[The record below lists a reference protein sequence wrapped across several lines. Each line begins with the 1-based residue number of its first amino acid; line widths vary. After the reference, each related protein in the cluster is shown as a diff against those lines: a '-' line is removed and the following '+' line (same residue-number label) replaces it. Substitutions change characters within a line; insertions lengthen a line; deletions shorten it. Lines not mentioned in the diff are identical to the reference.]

1 MRFSVK
7 HYQSMLSIRR
17 LPFLFFLF
25 LGAFASAREPVPH
38 PRLLMRA
45 GEEPQVTTGSVLAK
59 ADSVIV
65 AFSDAV
71 LAEPPVTRTF
81 IGRRLLGTSREALKR
96 IFWLSY
102 AYRVHGGEA
111 YARKAI
117 DEMLAVSAFED

>member
-1 MRFSVK
+1 MI
-7 HYQSMLSIRR
+7 SIRR
-17 LPFLFFLF
+17 LPLLLF
-25 LGAFASAREPVPH
+25 LLCTISFAQEPGPH
-38 PRLLMRA
+38 PRLLMRT
-45 GEEPQVTTGSVLAK
+45 GEEVRVPPESMFAR

-102 AYRVHGGEA
+102 TYRVHGG
-111 YARKAI
+111 
-117 DEMLAVSAFED
+117 

>member
-1 MRFSVK
+1 M
-7 HYQSMLSIRR
+7 M
-17 LPFLFFLF
+17 FF
-25 LGAFASAREPVPH
+25 AQAQEPVAH
-38 PRLLMRA
+38 PRLLMRES
-45 GEEPQVTTGSVLAK
+45 GYQVPPESMFAR

-71 LAEPPVTRTF
+71 LAEPPVTRDF

-102 AYRVHGGEA
+102 TYRVHGGEA

-117 DEMLAVSAFED
+117 DEMLFQ